1 MSVRHKNTSVALD
14 LKRLLVIPLFATLLF
29 SLAAPTL
36 QKPVY
41 AHTFSTDESASFLA
55 LVERIR
61 IEAHLAM
68 NGTSTGNMALQH
80 ASLASDLLDANVTRE
95 IQERND
101 RIGAELPVALHDLE
115 ALTASSLVDKEAV
128 RQKVDQIDNLLEEA
142 VSVRIEREH
151 LDNATTTALSFALL
165 VNSVSEHYGKAVQR
179 EVANSSE
186 GFSEPMEQTTGSGS
200 NKIRVSWSPP
210 EIMANRTNTYSLE
223 FFDARTNQLRNG
235 STLYAFMF
243 MPASDPEV
251 MIIHRQPEYATD
263 GKDKQTFTFR
273 EKHVGPN
280 TMRLTWINGFE
291 REAVDFPI
299 TVLPPSTD
307 AQILLSQN
315 ASGNIVNAADYQ
327 TAQALA
333 KRLKVLFTDMKT
345 FAPVNSTESV
355 AKVEEGIIQL
365 GLAVD
370 QKAPVDDVEII
381 IHGQIHPNL
390 QRIYNL
396 HVIPEF
402 PFPLIVGVVASG
414 MVLGARLM
422 MFRRKS

>member
-1 MSVRHKNTSVALD
+1 MNKNTPIARGS
-14 LKRLLVIPLFATLLF
+14 KRLLLVPLFATLLF
-29 SLAAPTL
+29 SLATPAL

-68 NGTSTGNMALQH
+68 NSTSIANVALKH
-80 ASLASDLLDANVTRE
+80 ASLASDLLDANATRE
-95 IQERND
+95 IKERNE
-101 RIGAELPVALHDLE
+101 RLGTGLPIALHDLE
-115 ALTASSLVDKEAV
+115 ALTATSLVDIEAI
-128 RQKVDQIDNLLEEA
+128 RQKVDQIDSLLGEA
-142 VSVRIEREH
+142 VSVRIERDH
-151 LDNATTTALSFALL
+151 LDNGTTAALSFALL
-165 VNSVSEHYGKAVQR
+165 VNSASEHYGKALQR

-186 GFSEPMEQTTGSGS
+186 GFSEPLEQTTGSGS

-210 EIMANRTNTYSLE
+210 EIMANRTNTFFLE
-223 FFDARTNQLRNG
+223 FFDARTNQLRNS
-235 STLYAFMF
+235 STMYAFMF

-263 GKDKQTFTFR
+263 GKDQQTFTFR

-291 REAVDFPI
+291 REMVDFPI
-299 TVLPPSTD
+299 AVLPPSTN
-307 AQILLSQN
+307 AQFLSGQN
-315 ASGNIVNAADYQ
+315 ASGNVVSVADYQ

-333 KRLKVLFTDMKT
+333 KRLKVLFTDMKAS
-345 FAPVNSTESV
+345 APVNSTELV
-355 AKVEEGIIQL
+355 AKVEDGIKEL

-370 QKAPVDDVEII
+370 QGAPVDDVEII

-402 PFPLIVGVVASG
+402 PFSVIVVVAG
-414 MVLGARLM
+414 LGSLLAARLGM
-422 MFRRKS
+422 LKRES